1 MRSSLLTAT
10 AAVSLALPLLA
21 ACGSDEEMPAEMSS
35 KASATTSAPSEMMSA
50 AAERAG
56 MFEGLNDK
64 SVEGT
69 ATIKDG
75 KLMLS
80 GFSSDE
86 GPDLHAYLANGT
98 DEKAVEAGKELGAV
112 AFDEAEQSFDL
123 DGVDADKYSH
133 VVIHCDKAKA
143 VFGAAKLAEEGD
155 MPAAKGEMFEGLNDK
170 SVEGTAAV
178 AGGMVKLAGFSSDE
192 APDLHLYLANGT
204 DEKAVEAGKELGAVA
219 FDEAEQ
225 TFKLDGADAA
235 MYSHLVVHCD
245 KAKAVFSAAKL
256 A

>member
-10 AAVSLALPLLA
+10 AVVSLALPLLA

-50 AAERAG
+50 GAERAG
-56 MFEGLNDK
+56 
-64 SVEGT
+64 
-69 ATIKDG
+69 
-75 KLMLS
+75 
-80 GFSSDE
+80 
-86 GPDLHAYLANGT
+86 
-98 DEKAVEAGKELGAV
+98 
-112 AFDEAEQSFDL
+112 
-123 DGVDADKYSH
+123 
-133 VVIHCDKAKA
+133 
-143 VFGAAKLAEEGD
+143 
-155 MPAAKGEMFEGLNDK
+155 MFEGLNDK

-245 KAKAVFSAAKL
+245 KAKAVFGAAKL

>member
-50 AAERAG
+50 GAERAG

-86 GPDLHAYLANGT
+86 G
-98 DEKAVEAGKELGAV
+98 
-112 AFDEAEQSFDL
+112 
-123 DGVDADKYSH
+123 
-133 VVIHCDKAKA
+133 
-143 VFGAAKLAEEGD
+143 
-155 MPAAKGEMFEGLNDK
+155 
-170 SVEGTAAV
+170 
-178 AGGMVKLAGFSSDE
+178 
-192 APDLHLYLANGT
+192 PDLHLYLANGT

-245 KAKAVFSAAKL
+245 KAKAVFGAAKL